1 MFTEIELKIF
11 NMNHLQEFKLHK
23 QKKMYFQRILHFFRL
38 FLRVEKSL
46 ALVSKALLKTGT

>member
-23 QKKMYFQRILHFFRL
+23 QKKNVLSENSTFFPLIFASRKKPSSRL
-38 FLRVEKSL
+38 K
-46 ALVSKALLKTGT
+46 GTS